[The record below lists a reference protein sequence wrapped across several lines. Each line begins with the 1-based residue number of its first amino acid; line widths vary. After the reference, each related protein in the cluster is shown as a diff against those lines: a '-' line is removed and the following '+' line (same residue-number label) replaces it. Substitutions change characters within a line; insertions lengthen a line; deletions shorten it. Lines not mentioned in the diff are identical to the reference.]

1 MRKEEHDQ
9 ASRSR
14 RSVYGRKRNRCV
26 ISPANASTMV
36 VAIERREH
44 SWFFRT
50 NDTSDLTVFVG
61 ETIFHL
67 HKLPMVSKSGY
78 FSRLIFQRRKNGET
92 NSTLNIDNFPGGYH
106 IFHLVVKFC
115 YGLAIDLTAT
125 NVAPLYSAAH
135 FLEMT
140 EDFQH
145 GNLISNAEAF
155 LSFIVFSAWKDTLL
169 ILKSC
174 EDVSLRADKLEI
186 VKQCSESIAWKACLD
201 PQVIGC
207 SVDDELCLNSL
218 SNNTKNL
225 KYKND
230 SYGNIVEESWW
241 FEDVSILRI
250 DHFVEVINVIKAK
263 GMKPKLV
270 GGSIAYWI
278 SKWLQKIKN
287 VKDCDHKEVRGDT
300 FECLIR
306 ILPKERN
313 SVCCNFLLHLL
324 KVGLM
329 LNIDPEL
336 TMELDIRV
344 ATMLES
350 LCAED
355 LLVKNFK
362 DGDTMYD
369 VSLVIRVVDAYATY
383 ISKDPKARLDTVAG
397 VVDDYLALVARDG
410 QLLVEC
416 FQLLAEALPEDARS
430 CNDKLYR
437 AMDMYLK
444 AHPTLT
450 EEERR
455 TVCRSLKYH
464 KLSQEA
470 RNHAMK
476 NDRLPVNITLLLILW
491 EQVKLTK
498 STLSKDMK
506 YKRSKPKEVV
516 IERTKELDDR
526 WLKPLKELQTMKTD
540 VEKMKV
546 QLSNLQVVSL
556 KLQRQVGIG
565 LR

>member
-1 MRKEEHDQ
+1 F
-9 ASRSR
+9 
-14 RSVYGRKRNRCV
+14 
-26 ISPANASTMV
+26 I
-36 VAIERREH
+36 
-44 SWFFRT
+44 RT
-50 NDTSDLTVFVG
+50 NATSDLTVCVG
-61 ETIFHL
+61 ETRFHL
-67 HKLPMVSKSGY
+67 HKLPLVSRSGY
-78 FSRLIFQRRKNGET
+78 FSRLVFHRRKNGET

-115 YGLAIDLTAT
+115 YGLAVDLTAT

-145 GNLISNAEAF
+145 GNLISKAEAF
-155 LSFIVFSAWKDTLL
+155 LSFVILSAWKDTLL

-174 EDVSLRADKLEI
+174 EDISLREDELGI
-186 VKQCSESIAWKACLD
+186 VKQCSDSIAWKACLD
-201 PQVIGC
+201 PQEIGC
-207 SVDDELCLNSL
+207 SVDEEVSLNSL
-218 SNNTKNL
+218 SNNAKNS
-225 KYKND
+225 KYK
-230 SYGNIVEESWW
+230 YGSDGKIVEESWW
-241 FEDVSILRI
+241 FADISILKI
-250 DHFVEVINVIKAK
+250 DHFVEVINAIKAK

-270 GGSIAYWI
+270 GGSIVYWI
-278 SKWLQKIKN
+278 SKWLQKIKHG
-287 VKDCDHKEVRGDT
+287 KDCDHKEVRGDT

-306 ILPKERN
+306 ILPSERN

-329 LNIDPEL
+329 LNIDCDL
-336 TMELDIRV
+336 TMELEIRV

-350 LCAED
+350 HCAQD

-362 DGDTMYD
+362 DEDTMND
-369 VSLVIRVVDAYATY
+369 VSLVIRVVDAFVTY
-383 ISKDPKARLDTVAG
+383 ISKDPKARMDLVAG

-410 QLLVEC
+410 NLSVEC
-416 FQLLAEALPEDARS
+416 FQLLAEVLPEDARS

-464 KLSQEA
+464 KLSQDA

-476 NDRLPVNITLLLILW
+476 NDRLPVNLTLGLILW
-491 EQVKLTK
+491 EQVNLTKLT
-498 STLSKDMK
+498 LSNNMK
-506 YKRSKPKEVV
+506 YKRSKPQEVV
-516 IERTKELDDR
+516 GRTKEVDKR
-526 WLKPLKELQTMKTD
+526 WFKPHKELQTMKTD

-546 QLSNLQVVSL
+546 QLSNLQVFSL
-556 KLQRQVGIG
+556 KLQRQVGILLEITEIG
-565 LR
+565 N